1 VTAAKA
7 RLFFALWP
15 GEELRA
21 ALTVAF
27 APAVAAAGGRA
38 VPAHNLHLT
47 LAFLG
52 AVPAAALD
60 RLVALGAALDLPQAG
75 VRLDRLDWWRRAEV
89 LVAAASEPPAALLEL
104 QAHLRRLLNEAGF
117 RIDSQP
123 FRPHVTLAR
132 KVSSP
137 PPSVQSAVVWPIAT
151 AALVESVP
159 APGGSRY
166 TPLTTWTRSG

>member
-1 VTAAKA
+1 MNVANG

-15 GEELRA
+15 GEAVRA
-21 ALTVAF
+21 ALTAAF
-27 APAVAAAGGRA
+27 APAVAATGGRA

-52 AVPAAALD
+52 TVPATALG
-60 RLVALGAALDLPQAG
+60 RLVALGAGLELPPAD
-75 VRLDRLDWWRRAEV
+75 VRLDRLDWWPRAQV
-89 LVAAASEPPAALLEL
+89 LVAAASEPPAALIEL
-104 QAHLRRLLNEAGF
+104 QADLRRLLNEAGF

-132 KVSSP
+132 KVASP
-137 PPSVQSAVVWPIAT
+137 PPMVASAVVWPIVA

-159 APGGSRY
+159 AAGGSQY
-166 TPLTTWTRSG
+166 TPLATWARGG